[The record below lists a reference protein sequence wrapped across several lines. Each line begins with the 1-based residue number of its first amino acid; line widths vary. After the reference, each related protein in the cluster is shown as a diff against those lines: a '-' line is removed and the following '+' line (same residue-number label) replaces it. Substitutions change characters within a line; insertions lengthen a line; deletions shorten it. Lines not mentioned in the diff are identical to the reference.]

1 MKTRV
6 RELRTKK
13 GWTIDQLAD
22 VTGMSRGFISQ
33 IENEKRDPSAET
45 LSELAKAFDVR
56 VSQLI
61 ADPDLAADIAEA
73 MRILDAIPA
82 KDRPAA
88 LRAMS
93 GFVPRDADVQ

>member
-6 RELRTKK
+6 RELRNGR

-22 VTGMSRGFISQ
+22 VSGVSRGFISQ
-33 IENEKRDPSAET
+33 IENERREPSAQT
-45 LSELAKAFDVR
+45 LASLADAFDIH

-61 ADPDLAADIAEA
+61 ADADLASDVAEA
-73 MRILDAIPA
+73 MRLLGTIPA

-93 GFVPRDADVQ
+93 GFVPRPEDAQ